1 MLFTNKKRK
10 DHDLNIMIDGTK
22 IEKVKK
28 TKFLGVIIDNKLSWK
43 GHVAHVASKVSRGM
57 GMIIKARNYL
67 NRKSLLTLYYIF
79 VYPYLTY
86 CNHIWGNIHQSN
98 LKHLCVLQNKIL
110 RIIAG
115 AKPRESAGPLY
126 FSLGILKLTDIN
138 KYLIARFMYKYCIN
152 MVPRLFSSFFLRNY
166 NVSTYDLRSANCFH
180 WPLVSTDFGKNGI
193 RYRGAIVFNKLLLD
207 GIDSTVSEA
216 VFVNQLKRS
225 IKMGILYSSK
235 HSCTKYCKCIL
246 LVKMQKRRSSQCI
259 VALGIFLFLCSYRCK
274 HVMSF
279 LHLRHWRVTFVSLKY
294 EHCYQSDLE
303 PISPP
308 GFLAPIVIL

>member
-22 IEKVKK
+22 IEEVKK
-28 TKFLGVIIDNKLSWK
+28 TIFSGVIIDNKLSWK
-43 GHVAHVASKVSRGM
+43 DHVASKVSRGM
-57 GMIIKARNYL
+57 GIIIKARNYL
-67 NRKSLLTLYYIF
+67 NRKSLLTLYYTF

-86 CNHIWGNIHQSN
+86 CDHIWGNIYQSN

-110 RIIAG
+110 RVIAG

-126 FSLGILKLTDIN
+126 VSLGMLKLTDIN
-138 KYLIARFMYKYCIN
+138 KYLIARFVYKYCIN

-180 WPLVSTDFGKNGI
+180 LPLVSTDFGKNGI
-193 RYRGAIVFNKLLLD
+193 RYRGPIVFNKLLLD

-225 IKMGILYSSK
+225 IKMGIL
-235 HSCTKYCKCIL
+235 
-246 LVKMQKRRSSQCI
+246 
-259 VALGIFLFLCSYRCK
+259 
-274 HVMSF
+274 
-279 LHLRHWRVTFVSLKY
+279 
-294 EHCYQSDLE
+294 
-303 PISPP
+303 
-308 GFLAPIVIL
+308 